1 MSARSMV
8 CAAALLTAPVLL
20 AGVGVLAPAVAN
32 AAPAPSPIGSSALTS
47 IGAPA
52 SITLQQ
58 EESIVAQAH
67 ELLPASAQP
76 TAKLILTATR
86 LPATDQGVTAIDVAF
101 AVWSP
106 TGGPVTVYMTT
117 ASFTGSGQP
126 SFSPVRSQ
134 TMKYTPN
141 LDPFTVSQF
150 KATPQAAAEAAL
162 AANPKVDVSVM
173 DMRNSNIPHEGLGYV
188 FGTKGTGFVSV
199 SGITGKVTNH

>member
-1 MSARSMV
+1 MSARSIV
-8 CAAALLTAPVLL
+8 CTAAILVAPVLL
-20 AGVGVLAPAVAN
+20 TGVGVVAPAVAN
-32 AAPAPSPIGSSALTS
+32 AAPAPSAV
-47 IGAPA
+47 GAPA
-52 SITLQQ
+52 ATTVGAPAAITLQQ
-58 EESIVAQAH
+58 EESIASQARA
-67 ELLPASAQP
+67 LLPASAQP

-86 LPATDQGVTAIDVAF
+86 LPATDQGVTSIDVAF

-126 SFSPVRSQ
+126 SFTPVRTQ

-141 LDPFTVSQF
+141 LDAFTVSQF
-150 KATPQAAAEAAL
+150 KASPQVAAEAAL

-199 SGITGKVTNH
+199 SGITGKVTNK